1 MPWGSGVQIAAVA
14 DLAAN
19 SHWLSL
25 ERLVAV
31 AQREEPN
38 SYWLLRVWLAGS
50 REAWQ
55 RVTLQLDEAAPR

>member
-1 MPWGSGVQIAAVA
+1 MAHALGSSAQSAAVA

-19 SHWLSL
+19 YHWSSQ

-38 SYWLLRVWLAGS
+38 SYWLLSVWLAGS
-50 REAWQ
+50 KEAW
-55 RVTLQLDEAAPR
+55 